1 MNKRQHWPA
10 ALILLAILIFGSYL
24 LYTEQMVS
32 EIRRETASQTRL
44 YGLVQRG
51 LLSPDADGAL
61 KSLLELAGEISKLHV
76 PIIIVNSQ
84 GDPYA
89 STNLPF
95 EPDLISPVGKQRV
108 MRYATQLARQNVP
121 LVVKDA
127 GTVYFG
133 SPPILRWLR
142 WIPWFQVG
150 AGVLLV
156 VVALAVFGAN
166 ARAERE
172 RMWAA
177 MARELAHQMGTPLS
191 SLSGWVEILQL
202 PKSEQAA
209 LATPERIAGMIDQDV
224 ERLGRVSRRFELI
237 GKQPVL
243 NEVDAA
249 EVVSELAQYI
259 RPRLPQLGSGVSLRV
274 RTQRNMPQVRANQV
288 LLVWGLENLVKNALD
303 ALAGRGGLIVISARE
318 YRKRWVRIV
327 VADNG
332 PGIPA
337 DVRDRIFDPGVSTK
351 STGWGVGLSLTKRI
365 VEDIHNGRIIVRL
378 RRRGGTEFEILLPV
392 TESQQPPTT
401 NH

>member
-1 MNKRQHWPA
+1 VSNRRHWPA

-24 LYTEQMVS
+24 LYTEQMVR
-32 EIRRETASQTRL
+32 EIRRETATQTRI

-51 LLSPDADGAL
+51 LLSSENDGAV
-61 KSLLELAGEISKLHV
+61 KALLDLAGAISQLHV
-76 PIIIVNSQ
+76 PIVIVNSA
-84 GDPYA
+84 GHPYA
-89 STNLPF
+89 AVNLPF
-95 EPDLISPVGKQRV
+95 IADLLSPAGEQRV
-108 MRYATQLARQNVP
+108 LAYIPVLMRQNSP
-121 LVVKDA
+121 IVVSDA

-156 VVALAVFGAN
+156 VIALAVIGAN

-202 PKSEQAA
+202 PRSEQAT
-209 LATPERIAGMIDQDV
+209 LATPERVAGMIEQDV

-243 NEVDAA
+243 NRVDAR

-259 RPRLPQLGSGVSLRV
+259 RPRLPQLGAGVTLKV
-274 RTQRNMPQVRANQV
+274 RTPRDLPPIHANQV

-303 ALAGRGGLIVISARE
+303 ALAGRGGEIVISARA
-318 YRKRWVRIV
+318 YRKRWVRLL

-332 PGIPA
+332 PGIPPEL
-337 DVRDRIFDPGVSTK
+337 RKRIFDTGVTTK
-351 STGWGVGLSLTKRI
+351 STGWGVGLSLTRRI
-365 VEDIHNGRIIVRL
+365 IEDIHDGRIEVC
-378 RRRGGTEFEILLPV
+378 RRRKGGTTFQILLPV
-392 TESQQPPTT
+392 DV
-401 NH
+401 

>member
-1 MNKRQHWPA
+1 VLQYA
-10 ALILLAILIFGSYL
+10 A
-24 LYTEQMVS
+24 
-32 EIRRETASQTRL
+32 
-44 YGLVQRG
+44 
-51 LLSPDADGAL
+51 
-61 KSLLELAGEISKLHV
+61 EL
-76 PIIIVNSQ
+76 
-84 GDPYA
+84 
-89 STNLPF
+89 
-95 EPDLISPVGKQRV
+95 R
-108 MRYATQLARQNVP
+108 RQNQP
-121 LVVKDA
+121 LVVPDA

-259 RPRLPQLGSGVSLRV
+259 RPRLPQLGSGVMLRV
-274 RTQRNMPQVRANQV
+274 RMRRNMPPIFANQV
-288 LLVWGLENLVKNALD
+288 LLVWGLENLVRNALD
-303 ALAGRGGLIVISARE
+303 ALAGRGGLIVISARPWK
-318 YRKRWVRIV
+318 KRWVRII

-332 PGIPA
+332 PGIPS
-337 DVRDRIFDPGVSTK
+337 DMRDRIFDPGVSTK

-365 VEDIHNGRIIVRL
+365 VEDIHDGRILVRA
-378 RRRGGTEFEILLPV
+378 RKRGGTEFEILLPV
-392 TESQQPPTT
+392 ALQATQ
-401 NH
+401 HL

>member
-10 ALILLAILIFGSYL
+10 ALILVAALIFGSYL

-61 KSLLELAGEISKLHV
+61 KSLLDLAGEISKLHV
-76 PIIIVNSQ
+76 PIIIVNLQ
-84 GDPYA
+84 GEPYA

-95 EPDLISPVGKQRV
+95 EPDLISTTGKRRV
-108 MRYATQLARQNVP
+108 MQFAVQLRNQNEP
-121 LVVKDA
+121 LVVPDA

-156 VVALAVFGAN
+156 VIALAVLGAN

-243 NEVDAA
+243 NDVDAA

-259 RPRLPQLGSGVSLRV
+259 RPRLPQLGSGVTLRV
-274 RTQRNMPQVRANQV
+274 RTRRNMPPIHANQV

-303 ALAGRGGLIVISARE
+303 ALAGRGGLIVISARPWK
-318 YRKRWVRIV
+318 KRYLRII

-332 PGIPA
+332 PGIPV
-337 DVRDRIFDPGVSTK
+337 DVRERIFDPGVSTK

-365 VEDIHNGRIIVRL
+365 VEDIHGGRIIVRP
-378 RRRGGTEFEILLPV
+378 RKRGGTEFEILLPV
-392 TESQQPPTT
+392 TEETT
-401 NH
+401 RNS

>member
-10 ALILLAILIFGSYL
+10 TLILIAILIFGSYL
-24 LYTEQMVS
+24 VYTERMVS

-51 LLSPDADGAL
+51 LLSPDTDGAL
-61 KSLLELAGEISKLHV
+61 KSLLDLAGEISKLHI
-76 PIIIVNSQ
+76 PIVIVNSQ

-95 EPDLISPVGKQRV
+95 EPDLVSPAGKQHV
-108 MRYATQLARQNVP
+108 LQYAAQLRRQNQP
-121 LVVKDA
+121 LVVPDA

-259 RPRLPQLGSGVSLRV
+259 RPRLPQLGSGVMLRV
-274 RTQRNMPQVRANQV
+274 RMRRNMPPIFANQV
-288 LLVWGLENLVKNALD
+288 LLVWGLENLVRNALD
-303 ALAGRGGLIVISARE
+303 ALAGRGGLIVISARPWK
-318 YRKRWVRIV
+318 KRWVRII

-332 PGIPA
+332 PGIPS
-337 DVRDRIFDPGVSTK
+337 DMRDRIFDPGVSTK

-365 VEDIHNGRIIVRL
+365 VEDIHDGRILVRA
-378 RRRGGTEFEILLPV
+378 RKRGGTEFEILLPV
-392 TESQQPPTT
+392 ALQATQ
-401 NH
+401 HL